1 MTTPHDTPHGEG
13 STRMVLSEHANDAN
27 SGPVYPNG
35 TPMAVTLA
43 AMAVLLVLI
52 IAGIVVGVANLTR

>member
-1 MTTPHDTPHGEG
+1 
-13 STRMVLSEHANDAN
+13 MVLSEHANDAN

>member
-1 MTTPHDTPHGEG
+1 MTMPNGTPPGEG

-27 SGPVYPNG
+27 AGPVSPNR

-43 AMAVLLVLI
+43 AMAVLLALI
-52 IAGIVVGVANLTR
+52 VAGIVVGVTNLVR